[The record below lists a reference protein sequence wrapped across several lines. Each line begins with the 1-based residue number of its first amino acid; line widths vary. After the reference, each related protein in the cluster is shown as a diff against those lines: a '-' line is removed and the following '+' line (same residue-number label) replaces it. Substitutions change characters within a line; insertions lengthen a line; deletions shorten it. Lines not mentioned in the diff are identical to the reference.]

1 MPQLQTL
8 VSFPSPDF
16 SIGYR
21 NQIVLIGS
29 CFANNIGDRLE
40 KLKFSSITNPFGV
53 IYNPAS
59 IAQSIDLLCSGK
71 LFSESEFKFYNGL
84 WFSFYHHTSF
94 SSSDKAKCLENINS
108 ALIKASQK
116 IRNADV
122 IFITLGTSWIF
133 RNKESGKVVAN
144 CHKIPAKEFVREFLS
159 PDETYNL
166 LSQQFDKLIGFNKNV
181 KLILTISPIRH
192 WKDGA
197 TENMRSKASL
207 ILAVKELERKYNNNI
222 FYFPVY
228 EIFMDEMRDYRYYAS
243 DMLHPSG
250 FAVDYI
256 WERFIKTFVNSQTLE
271 QLSEIERFLNMLEHR
286 PMNTETAD
294 YKKFIEKLNNTLPEI
309 QNKYPELD
317 FSAEQLLLQGRNS

>member
-1 MPQLQTL
+1 M
-8 VSFPSPDF
+8 
-16 SIGYR
+16 
-21 NQIVLIGS
+21 
-29 CFANNIGDRLE
+29 
-40 KLKFSSITNPFGV
+40 
-53 IYNPAS
+53 
-59 IAQSIDLLCSGK
+59 
-71 LFSESEFKFYNGL
+71 
-84 WFSFYHHTSF
+84 
-94 SSSDKAKCLENINS
+94 ENINS
-108 ALIKASQK
+108 AWIKASQK

-159 PDETYNL
+159 PDETYTL
-166 LSQQFDKLIGFNKNV
+166 LSQQFDKLLGFNKNV

-207 ILAVKELERKYNNNI
+207 ILAVKELEKKYNNI

-256 WERFIKTFVNSQTLE
+256 WERFIKTFVNNQTLA
-271 QLSEIERFLNMLEHR
+271 QLNEIERFLNMMEHR

-294 YKKFIEKLNNTLPEI
+294 YKKFLEKLNNALLEI
-309 QNKYPELD
+309 QKKYPELD
-317 FSAEQLLLQGRNS
+317 FSVEQLLLQGRNS